1 MPSIRRRLI
10 FCQRLSILYGM
21 ERLADTPFTPETC
34 RAGRALL
41 GLSQADLAGRAGVAR
56 LTVADFERAARK
68 PIAANLAAIRSA
80 LTAAGVD
87 LLPGGAVLRDSGAP
101 SGNDQRLAA
110 GIRAL
115 QASAEKLR
123 RLAGPTPSIFRPTP
137 PGA

>member
-1 MPSIRRRLI
+1 MPSIRGRLI

-41 GLSQADLAGRAGVAR
+41 GLSQAGRAGVAR

-80 LTAAGVD
+80 LTASGVD
-87 LLPGGAVLRDSGAP
+87 LLAGGAVLRHSGAP
-101 SGNDQRLAA
+101 AANDQRLADV
-110 GIRAL
+110 IRAL

-123 RLAGPTPSIFRPTP
+123 RLGV
-137 PGA
+137 

>member
-1 MPSIRRRLI
+1 MPSIRSRLI

-68 PIAANLAAIRSA
+68 PVATTLDAIRAA
-80 LTAAGVD
+80 LTAARVD
-87 LLPGGAVLRDSGAP
+87 LLPACAVL
-101 SGNDQRLAA
+101 
-110 GIRAL
+110 L
-115 QASAEKLR
+115 QSAR
-123 RLAGPTPSIFRPTP
+123 
-137 PGA
+137 